1 MSNKTV
7 LKLLIGLSITTA
19 ATAIIT
25 IGVLKEL
32 QELKSLTIDSEDDV
46 ARELLDAHMF
56 DNTDESEEELDEI
69 AAIEAVEAED

>member
-56 DNTDESEEELDEI
+56 DNTDESEEELHEI

>member
-46 ARELLDAHMF
+46 ARDLLDAHMF